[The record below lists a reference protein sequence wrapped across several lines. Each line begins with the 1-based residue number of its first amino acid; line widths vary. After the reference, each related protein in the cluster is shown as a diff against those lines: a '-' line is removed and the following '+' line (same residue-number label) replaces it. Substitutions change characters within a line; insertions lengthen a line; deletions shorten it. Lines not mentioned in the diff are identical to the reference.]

1 MAARP
6 TTRPA
11 ATLHA
16 PFALGSVTLA
26 NRIVM
31 APMTRNRAGPGN
43 VPQPLNAEYYRQRA
57 SAGIIVTE
65 ATQVSPYGLGYPG
78 TPGIHDA
85 AQVAGW
91 SAVTEAVHDAGGR
104 IVLQLWHVGRA
115 SHSSLLPGGALPV
128 APSAIAIEGETFTN
142 DGMKAYE
149 TPRAL
154 ETEEIPE
161 IVEQFRSG
169 AANALA
175 AGFDGV
181 EIHGAN
187 GYLLDQFTRDGANAR
202 VDRYGGTADNRIR
215 LPLEVTQAV
224 TGVWGAERVGYRI
237 SPFQKF
243 NTMADSDPEA
253 TFARL
258 TAALG
263 DLDIG
268 YLHLVETDA
277 PGAAAADAAT
287 DAFLAARH
295 PLFARLRDIFAGPLI
310 VNGGYD
316 GARGAAVVA
325 SGAADMVAYA
335 KLFLANPDL
344 PRRLL
349 VAAALNEPDK
359 ATFYGGGAEG
369 YTDYP
374 LLAG

>member
-1 MAARP
+1 MAAKP
-6 TTRPA
+6 T
-11 ATLHA
+11 ATLHT
-16 PFALGSVTLA
+16 PFALGALTLP

-43 VPQPLNAEYYRQRA
+43 VPQPLNVEYYRQRA

-65 ATQVSPYGLGYPG
+65 ATQISPHGLGYPG

-85 AQVAGW
+85 AQIAGW
-91 SAVTEAVHDAGGR
+91 AAVTEAVHDAGGR

-115 SHSSLLPGGALPV
+115 SHSSLLPGGVLPV
-128 APSAIAIEGETFTN
+128 APSAIAIEGETFTG
-142 DGMKAYE
+142 DGMKTYE

-154 ETEEIPE
+154 EADEIPQ
-161 IVEQFRSG
+161 IVEQYRSG

-187 GYLLDQFTRDGANAR
+187 GYLIDQFTRDGANKR
-202 VDRYGGTADNRIR
+202 IDRYGGTIDNRIR

-224 TGVWGAERVGYRI
+224 TGVWGGERVGYRL
-237 SPFQKF
+237 SPFQRF
-243 NTMADSDPEA
+243 NSMADSDPEA

-258 TAALG
+258 AAAL
-263 DLDIG
+263 DDQDIG
-268 YLHLVETDA
+268 YLHLVEIEA
-277 PGAAAADAAT
+277 PGPVAANSESNEILST
-287 DAFLAARH
+287 RH
-295 PLFARLRDIFAGPLI
+295 PLFIRMRDLFDGPLI

-316 GARGAAVVA
+316 GVRGNAVIA
-325 SGAADMVAYA
+325 SGAADLVAYA

-344 PRRLL
+344 PRRLE
-349 VAAALNEPDK
+349 AAAQLNEPDK
-359 ATFYGGGAEG
+359 ATFYGGGAKG

-374 LLAG
+374 FVAK

>member
-1 MAARP
+1 M
-6 TTRPA
+6 TGNPA
-11 ATLHA
+11 TTLHT
-16 PFALGSVTLA
+16 PFALGALTLA

-43 VPQPLNAEYYRQRA
+43 VPQPINAEYYRQRA
-57 SAGIIVTE
+57 SAGIIITE

-91 SAVTEAVHDAGGR
+91 SAVTEAVHGAGGR
-104 IVLQLWHVGRA
+104 IVLQLWHVGRS

-128 APSAIAIEGETFTN
+128 APSAIAIDGETFTG

-154 ETEEIPE
+154 DTGEVPE

-181 EIHGAN
+181 EVHGAN
-187 GYLLDQFTRDGANAR
+187 GYLLDQFTRDSANAR
-202 VDRYGGTADNRIR
+202 TDHYGGSIENRIR
-215 LPLEVTQAV
+215 MPLEVTQAV
-224 TGVWGAERVGYRI
+224 IGVWGAARVGYRI

-243 NTMADSDPEA
+243 NSMADGDPEA

-258 TAALG
+258 TAELD

-268 YLHLVETDA
+268 YLHVVETDA
-277 PGAAAADAAT
+277 PGAAAADAAP

-295 PLFARLRDIFAGPLI
+295 PLFARLRDMFDGPLI

-316 GARGAAVVA
+316 GERGEAVLAA
-325 SGAADMVAYA
+325 GAADLVAYA

-344 PRRLL
+344 PDRLRT
-349 VAAALNEPDK
+349 AAPLNEPDK
-359 ATFYGGGAEG
+359 ATFYGGGGEG

-374 LLAG
+374 VLNG

>member
-1 MAARP
+1 
-6 TTRPA
+6 
-11 ATLHA
+11 
-16 PFALGSVTLA
+16 
-26 NRIVM
+26 M

-65 ATQVSPYGLGYPG
+65 ATQVSAYGLGYPG

-85 AQVAGW
+85 SQVDGW
-91 SAVTEAVHDAGGR
+91 SAVTEAVHEAGGR
-104 IVLQLWHVGRA
+104 IVLQLWHVGRV

-128 APSAIAIEGETFTN
+128 APSAIAIEGETFTA
-142 DGMKAYE
+142 DGMKVYE

-154 ETEEIPE
+154 ETSEIPE
-161 IVEQFRSG
+161 IVEQYRGG

-187 GYLLDQFTRDGANAR
+187 GYLLDQFTRDGANKR
-202 VDRYGGTADNRIR
+202 GDPYGGNVDNRIR
-215 LPLEVTQAV
+215 LPLEVTEAV
-224 TGVWGAERVGYRI
+224 TRVWGADRVGYRI

-243 NTMADSDPEA
+243 NTMSDSDPEA
-253 TFARL
+253 TFTRL
-258 TAALG
+258 AAALD

-277 PGAAAADAAT
+277 PGAMPPEAAA

-295 PLFARLRDIFAGPLI
+295 PLFARLRRIFADSLI

-325 SGAADMVAYA
+325 SGAADLVAYA

-344 PRRLL
+344 PRRF
-349 VAAALNEPDK
+349 AAAAPLNEPDK
-359 ATFYGGGAEG
+359 ATFYGGGPEG

-374 LLAG
+374 FLGACP

>member
-1 MAARP
+1 MVDP
-6 TTRPA
+6 T

-16 PFALGSVTLA
+16 PFALGALTLA

-31 APMTRNRAGPGN
+31 APMTRNRAGSGN
-43 VPQPLNAEYYRQRA
+43 VPRPLNAEYYRQRA

-128 APSAIAIEGETFTN
+128 APSPIAIEGETFTA

-154 ETEEIPE
+154 DTAEIPE

-187 GYLLDQFTRDGANAR
+187 GYLLDQFTRDGANQR
-202 VDRYGGTADNRIR
+202 IDRYGGAADNRIR

-224 TGVWGAERVGYRI
+224 TGVWGVARVGYRI

-258 TAALG
+258 VARLG

-277 PGAAAADAAT
+277 PGAAAADAAA

-349 VAAALNEPDK
+349 AAAALNEPDK